1 MTQKKNFWTQVIS
14 TMNGMISFGALSPQE
29 DVTSSIE
36 LKALDGR
43 HFLSLDEDGPRTGWT
58 VMNAPG
64 ATMIHTG
71 EDLAAVEEGSD
82 PPEGICEKEAFVVIA
97 ENGDIQLK
105 AANGKVRIE
114 GHDVEIVANGT
125 VINQEVSY
133 GKFWVQANETI
144 KLDSKNIT
152 LDGNQSLKLLSTGLL
167 TISGGLSTQILSPL
181 ICGVTAAT
189 VTKALP
195 KPGQV
200 LAGTAAAIRSAES
213 TILGN

>member
-14 TMNGMISFGALSPQE
+14 TMNGMITFGGLSPHE

-58 VMNAPG
+58 IMNAPG
-64 ATMIHTG
+64 STMIHTG
-71 EDLAAVEEGSD
+71 EDLAAVPEGSD

-105 AANGKVRIE
+105 AANGKIRIE
-114 GHDVEIVANGT
+114 ALDIEFVATGNAPAG
-125 VINQEVSY
+125 Q
-133 GKFWVQANETI
+133 FWVSANESI

-152 LDGNQSLKLLSTGLL
+152 IDGKQSCKVLTTGLM
-167 TISGGLSTQILSPL
+167 TISGGLATAIFSP
-181 ICGVTAAT
+181 IISGVSAAT
-189 VTKALP
+189 VSKALP
-195 KPGQV
+195 IPG
-200 LAGTAAAIRSAES
+200 
-213 TILGN
+213 TILGDLLAKREQ

>member
-14 TMNGMISFGALSPQE
+14 AMNGAISFGALSPQE

-58 VMNAPG
+58 IMNAPG

-71 EDLAAVEEGSD
+71 EDLAAVPEGSD
-82 PPEGICEKEAFVVIA
+82 PPVGICEKEAFVVIA

-125 VINQEVSY
+125 VINKEVSY
-133 GKFWVQANETI
+133 GKFWVNANESI
-144 KLDSKNIT
+144 KLDSKNVT
-152 LDGNQSLKLLSTGLL
+152 VDGKQSLKLISSGLI
-167 TISGGLSTQILSPL
+167 TIGGGLSTQIFSPL
-181 ICGVTAAT
+181 IYGVSAAT
-189 VTKALP
+189 IPKKLP
-195 KPGQV
+195 KPGKMKP
-200 LAGTAAAIRSAES
+200 E
-213 TILGN
+213 

>member
-14 TMNGMISFGALSPQE
+14 TMNGMITFGGLSQQE

-43 HFLSLDEDGPRTGWT
+43 HFISLDEDGPRTGWT
-58 VMNAPG
+58 IMNAPG
-64 ATMIHTG
+64 STMIHTG
-71 EDLAAVEEGSD
+71 EDLAAVPEGSD

-114 GHDVEIVANGT
+114 GQDIEFVANGNAPHG
-125 VINQEVSY
+125 VFYAN
-133 GKFWVQANETI
+133 ANESI

-152 LDGNQSLKLLSTGLL
+152 LDGKQSLKLLSTGLL

-200 LAGTAAAIRSAES
+200 LAGTASAIRSAES
-213 TILGN
+213 TFLGN

>member
-114 GHDVEIVANGT
+114 GHDIEFVANGNAPHG
-125 VINQEVSY
+125 VFYAN
-133 GKFWVQANETI
+133 ANESI
-144 KLDSKNIT
+144 KLDSKNVTI
-152 LDGNQSLKLLSTGLL
+152 DGKQSLKLISTGLI
-167 TISGGLSTQILSPL
+167 TISGGLSTQIFSPL
-181 ICGVTAAT
+181 IYGVTAAT
-189 VTKALP
+189 VAKALP
-195 KPGQV
+195 VPGKMKP
-200 LAGTAAAIRSAES
+200 
-213 TILGN
+213 